1 LSSIYTKA
9 FSKGRMPEMDNFAVA
24 LKDYFH
30 EFEQIFL
37 KINIMFEN
45 MDNPQLTS
53 EKYLQTKQLVNLLK
67 IPVLY
72 KNRPKM
78 VDSLLNV
85 SKSGVRQQSRDKD
98 EKTKPIIETFSPEL
112 LSAEDTIEILKQV
125 LTKVLKSNN
134 MMQLCREN
142 RSLIGLINRV
152 RS

>member
-1 LSSIYTKA
+1 
-9 FSKGRMPEMDNFAVA
+9 MPEMDNFAVA